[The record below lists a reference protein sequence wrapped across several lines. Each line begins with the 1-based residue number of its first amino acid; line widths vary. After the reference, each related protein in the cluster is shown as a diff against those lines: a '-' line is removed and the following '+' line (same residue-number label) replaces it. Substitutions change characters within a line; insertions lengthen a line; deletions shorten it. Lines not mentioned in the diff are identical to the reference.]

1 MASKSKTEDQDAML
15 QFEFNGETLVM
26 RQSEIT
32 GIDSRDFRAELGFG
46 IAGIFNDPTRFTDVD
61 SVAGIIWIIKRRKN
75 PRLKFEEIAEK
86 VTLADVFNVGE
97 ANGGDDEGAEDDPF
111 GSEEA

>member
-15 QFEFNGETLVM
+15 TLEWNDETLVL

-46 IAGIFNDPTRFTDVD
+46 ITGMFQADGKYLDVD
-61 SVAGIIWIIKRRKN
+61 SVAGMIWIIKRRKT
-75 PRLKFEEIAEK
+75 PRLTYEDIAAK
-86 VTLADVFNVGE
+86 VTFADLNNISDATGAE
-97 ANGGDDEGAEDDPF
+97 AEDDPF
-111 GSEEA
+111 GSEDA